1 MHCIGES
8 RWRLLELCYWP
19 EQGALPAKGKEY
31 PGLGYKRPQD
41 KPPKAQQQQQQ
52 PAGAHYVMGAM
63 AAQIVTFKSV
73 HFLLMRAS
81 PRETAATDVA
91 QEHLHK
97 AGRMTRKALRSG
109 TKDNE
114 PDTVNPRVW
123 KMFKER
129 PSPPFEKEL
138 AELEAGTLEC
148 FEGIL
153 PLLRAP
159 LPRVWETV
167 EGGLAEPIRATVSH
181 NHPNITGGIMNDSA
195 IRASLAEFEAR
206 LQLKVRRPLAQWV
219 EALETVRTRFPE
231 LERLRTRLEQ
241 RTQKVL
247 AEEVKSEKAAR
258 KRAGVKRGARGPA
271 VRGTRVGQRG
281 GGLQGLLFRCTH
293 PLADD
298 DRHSTYEGPGVSG
311 EEQYSGGGGRGG
323 AGSREV
329 YNDED
334 VDDEVVHHEFKREER
349 GMKLKER
356 QRKLGAARDGF
367 STEEALLYEQL
378 SGLCRD
384 AAWTKSYVASSL
396 LMTKELIQVANP
408 GGMHCMQAWC
418 KHALVA
424 GGVEVPPATTGQL
437 GSNYIYN
444 AMMPEV
450 TAPTPTTPPPPLPP
464 PYPITRY
471 PHVGYDFGGLV
482 CEPEAG
488 PGPPWTTC
496 VPPPAAACTAHK
508 ATAQPLE
515 LHATPE
521 ARAGERV
528 TMARRGATDVPLAG
542 VPDEAL
548 RSSSMAAVGAEV
560 EVVHEATGQIYYW
573 NQRTGQTTALG
584 EPGPHEWKRGG
595 SGGSA
600 GGAADAESQ
609 HVDPRAETPLP
620 DKTGEYAAIGVV
632 AGIFLGWA
640 SQFI

>member
-1 MHCIGES
+1 MAD
-8 RWRLLELCYWP
+8 
-19 EQGALPAKGKEY
+19 ALRDTLAV
-31 PGLGYKRPQD
+31 Q
-41 KPPKAQQQQQQ
+41 
-52 PAGAHYVMGAM
+52 
-63 AAQIVTFKSV
+63 
-73 HFLLMRAS
+73 
-81 PRETAATDVA
+81 
-91 QEHLHK
+91 K

-123 KMFKER
+123 KMFKEAVAFKAAAIT
-129 PSPPFEKEL
+129 PFEKEL

-271 VRGTRVGQRG
+271 VRGTRVGHRG

-311 EEQYSGGGGRGG
+311 EEQYSGGGGRGV

-396 LMTKELIQVANP
+396 LMTKELIQESVFNL
-408 GGMHCMQAWC
+408 GDTMQPLPAC
-418 KHALVA
+418 KSLPNARGADAPAGDVESESYVVA

-444 AMMPEV
+444 AMMPEFANRGRARATLDDLRA
-450 TAPTPTTPPPPLPP
+450 TASRRL
-464 PYPITRY
+464 
-471 PHVGYDFGGLV
+471 H
-482 CEPEAG
+482 
-488 PGPPWTTC
+488 
-496 VPPPAAACTAHK
+496 AHK

-528 TMARRGATDVPLAG
+528 SMARRGATDVPLAG

-548 RSSSMAAVGAEV
+548 RSSSVALVGAEMDGGLSMGSLGSPGQYTLR
-560 EVVHEATGQIYYW
+560 EVATMPKPISIS
-573 NQRTGQTTALG
+573 
-584 EPGPHEWKRGG
+584 PI
-595 SGGSA
+595 
-600 GGAADAESQ
+600 
-609 HVDPRAETPLP
+609 TPERP
-620 DKTGEYAAIGVV
+620 V
-632 AGIFLGWA
+632 AGVYTIG
-640 SQFI
+640 S